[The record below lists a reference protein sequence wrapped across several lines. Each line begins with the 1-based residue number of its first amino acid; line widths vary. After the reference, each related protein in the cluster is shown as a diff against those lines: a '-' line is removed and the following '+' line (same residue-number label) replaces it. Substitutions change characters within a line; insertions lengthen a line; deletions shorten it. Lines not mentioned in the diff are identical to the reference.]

1 MGKFLSFQ
9 DTALALIT
17 QMGGT
22 ISVTRSQSALFDPVT
37 QTELASGSVEEFKA
51 VVLPPGR
58 EAQYKARTLE
68 FTVNAEVYF
77 ALKDRSFAPGPGD
90 CFMWNGRSY
99 AIQYSQ
105 TYDPAGDGPI
115 LTVAYAS

>member
-9 DTALALIT
+9 DTALALIS

-22 ISVTRSQSALFDPVT
+22 ISVTRSQSALFDPVK
-37 QTELASGSVEEFKA
+37 QTELSSGAVEDFKA
-51 VVLPPGR
+51 VVLPPSK

-68 FTVNAEVYF
+68 FTVEAEVYI
-77 ALKDRSFAPGPGD
+77 ALKGRSFVPGPGD
-90 CFMWNGRSY
+90 CFMWNGRTYS
-99 AIQYSQ
+99 IQHSQ

-115 LTVAYAS
+115 MTVAYAS